1 MSKETIINQ
10 LESYNNDFQNNI
22 LKSGGEQSE
31 FQSQLHELSIDFIE
45 TYFICNQSF
54 SALKKTSKRSIEFKI
69 EKESILKAAKKTT
82 ADSIELF
89 DLIKKGIEI
98 IKEHSAYMLEQK
110 NELNMLEKTSSEYIV
125 EMKEKITAFMD
136 SANR

>member
-1 MSKETIINQ
+1 VSKETIINQ

-31 FQSQLHELSIDFIE
+31 FQSQLHELSMDFIE

-54 SALKKTSKRSIEFKI
+54 SALEKTSKRSIEFKI
-69 EKESILKAAKKTT
+69 EKESILKAAEKTT

-125 EMKEKITAFMD
+125 EMKEKTTAFMD